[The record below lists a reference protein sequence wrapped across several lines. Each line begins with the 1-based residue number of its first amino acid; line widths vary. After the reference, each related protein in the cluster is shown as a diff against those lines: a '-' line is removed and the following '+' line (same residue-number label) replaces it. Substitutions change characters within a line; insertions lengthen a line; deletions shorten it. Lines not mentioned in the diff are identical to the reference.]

1 MIGQGWERSAALDAQ
16 ELVRLYWDADTMDDP
31 ALPDLLRNP
40 RDALVIEEADR
51 AASAHPPAGG
61 SPGLPG
67 TARNKASNRAAY
79 GRRQLIIPLSLAAYV
94 DPGSG
99 VSLGDQGGVSR

>member
-1 MIGQGWERSAALDAQ
+1 VFLFGLVPMIGQGRERSAALDAQ

-51 AASAHPPAGG
+51 AAGAHPPAGG

-67 TARNKASNRAAY
+67 TARNKASTR
-79 GRRQLIIPLSLAAYV
+79 PPDDDSSSS
-94 DPGSG
+94 P
-99 VSLGDQGGVSR
+99 